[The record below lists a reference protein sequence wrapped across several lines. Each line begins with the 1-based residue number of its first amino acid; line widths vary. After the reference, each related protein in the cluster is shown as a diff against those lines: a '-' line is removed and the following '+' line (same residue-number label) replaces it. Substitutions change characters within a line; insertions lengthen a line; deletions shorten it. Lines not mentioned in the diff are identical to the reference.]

1 MTSGSPISAKGLP
14 ENNCVIKLAINA
26 LDDELDQLGTDTMRR
41 LGQSRKRALKSL
53 QSSSWFNTLHSRS
66 NLGSEV

>member
-1 MTSGSPISAKGLP
+1 MISGNPITAKGLP
-14 ENNCVIKLAINA
+14 ENKYVIKLAINA
-26 LDDELDQLGTDTMRR
+26 LDDELNTLGTDTMRR

-53 QSSSWFNTLHSRS
+53 QSSSRFNTLHSRS